1 MYKILIIIKI
11 ILLFVL
17 YFPVHCTYKCVPYFP
32 VLMKVSLFAEASD
45 LGRLAEFVN
54 RINIRISPLH
64 LQIKKGINEVTA
76 AQYYG
81 LVGYC
86 KV

>member
-1 MYKILIIIKI
+1 MYKIFKNYQNNIVVCL
-11 ILLFVL
+11 VL
-17 YFPVHCTYKCVPYFP
+17 SRTYKCVSYFP

-54 RINIRISPLH
+54 RINIKISPLH